1 MALGTIGTN
10 QIASEAVT
18 VPKVTDQVLSSRN
31 FIINGDFQCWQ
42 RQTAATAGVNNT
54 VNTVDR
60 WGWLLSNDGA
70 VTSEQSTDTPTGTG
84 YSFLAKCTTADTS
97 IAAGQYAVIYQNIE
111 AQNLQPLQ
119 YGTSSAKT
127 ITLSFWVKSNKTG
140 TYTVALYKAYNTGY
154 IIPNEYTISSAN
166 TWEKKTI
173 TITPT
178 AGSTSF
184 ITASGGAFVNNNQ
197 LGFQLAFNLA
207 FGSNGNGTNATW
219 SSNAAH
225 YTTSNQVN
233 WLDSTSNNFYLAQ
246 VQLEIGDVATPFEHE
261 DYGTTLAKC
270 QRYFISCK
278 GFGSGYSAVAMF
290 RSVYANQAFGAVGFP
305 TEMRATPTV
314 TLFDGSSNTGTLTE
328 DGAAHNRGCAAA
340 NISTRGF
347 NRATSNGTGSGNFS
361 SAAGAGYAIAGTYQA
376 DAEL

>member
-1 MALGTIGTN
+1 MSRAREIADLGSPA
-10 QIASEAVT
+10 ASG
-18 VPKVTDQVLSSRN
+18 LSNRN
-31 FIINGDFQCWQ
+31 FVINGDMQVWQ
-42 RQTAATAGVNNT
+42 RATAATAGVNNT

-84 YSFLAKCTTADTS
+84 YSFLAKCTTADAS
-97 IAAGQYAVIYQNIE
+97 IGAAQYAVIYQNIE

-173 TITPT
+173 TISPT

-184 ITASGGAFVNNNQ
+184 ITASGGALVNSNA

-207 FGSNGNGTNATW
+207 FGSDGNGTNATW

-233 WLDSTSNNFYLAQ
+233 WLDSTSNNFYLSQ
-246 VQLEIGDVATPFEHE
+246 VQLEIGDTATPFEHE
-261 DYGTTLAKC
+261 DYATTLRKC
-270 QRYFISCK
+270 KRYYELLEGNVYPTDYTTASLANYYWTEEK
-278 GFGSGYSAVAMF
+278 RAV
-290 RSVYANQAFGAVGFP
+290 
-305 TEMRATPTV
+305 PTV
-314 TLFDGSSNTGTLTE
+314 TADTNTGGL
-328 DGAAHNRGCAAA
+328 
-340 NISTRGF
+340 GF
-347 NRATSNGTGSGNFS
+347 NGVYKSG
-361 SAAGAGYAIAGTYQA
+361 GYVYKSPANHNSVINIRGNS
-376 DAEL
+376 EL